1 MRLPRALHPA
11 AWWLWALGLATAA
24 SRTTNPL
31 LLVLIAAVLAHVVAA
46 RRTEAPWARGFKA
59 YVYLGLAVIVIRVVF
74 RMLLDGQHGAH
85 VLFTLPEVPLPEA
98 AAGIRIGGRGVARGA
113 AGSAV
118 RRVAPGGAAAVRGSR
133 QRARQPEAAAQGHAG
148 APSTRSAS
156 PSPSPSRSPRSS
168 SRAASACARAR
179 RLRGESGPRFHV
191 FREIALPV
199 MTDALDRSLLL
210 AAAMD
215 ARGYGRQVAVP
226 RPLRAVTEALLL
238 GGLVAIGIGTYG
250 VLDSTAPRGLGL
262 PMLLAGA
269 AAGWAGMALSG
280 RRVSRSA
287 YRPDPWLRE
296 EWCVAGIGVLVA
308 AVVVAVSM
316 VDPTALYPSI
326 VTLQWPSLPL
336 VPSAAILLG
345 VLPAWIAPPTRLP
358 APPATDG
365 RPTRG
370 AGRVIRFEA
379 VTITYT
385 DAPAP
390 VLRDVDLTI
399 AEGELCVVV
408 GRDRLGQV
416 DVPRGHQRAGAP
428 LHRRAPGRAR
438 HGRRPRHPHA
448 SARELADVVGMVGQ
462 DPLAGFVTDTVEEEL
477 AYAMEQLAVPADVM
491 RKRVEETL
499 DLLGIADLRRPRA
512 AHRCRVVSSSAWR
525 SDRCSPPTRAS
536 SCSTSRPRR
545 STPPPPR
552 TCSPPSPGS
561 STTSASRS

>member
-1 MRLPRALHPA
+1 VRLPRALHPA

-98 AAGIRIGGRGVARGA
+98 AAGIRIGGAVSLEGLLAALYDGLRLAVLLLCVGAANVLANPKRLLQSMPAALHEIGVAVTVA
-113 AGSAV
+113 LS
-118 RRVAPGGAAAVRGSR
+118 VAPQLIESGQRVRI
-133 QRARQPEAAAQGHAG
+133 
-148 APSTRSAS
+148 
-156 PSPSPSRSPRSS
+156 
-168 SRAASACARAR
+168 AR

-238 GGLVAIGIGTYG
+238 GSLVAIGIGTYG

-269 AAGWAGMALSG
+269 AAGWGGMALSG

-308 AVVVAVSM
+308 AVVVAVSV

-358 APPATDG
+358 AP
-365 RPTRG
+365 R
-370 AGRVIRFEA
+370 
-379 VTITYT
+379 
-385 DAPAP
+385 
-390 VLRDVDLTI
+390 
-399 AEGELCVVV
+399 
-408 GRDRLGQV
+408 
-416 DVPRGHQRAGAP
+416 
-428 LHRRAPGRAR
+428 
-438 HGRRPRHPHA
+438 
-448 SARELADVVGMVGQ
+448 
-462 DPLAGFVTDTVEEEL
+462 
-477 AYAMEQLAVPADVM
+477 
-491 RKRVEETL
+491 
-499 DLLGIADLRRPRA
+499 
-512 AHRCRVVSSSAWR
+512 
-525 SDRCSPPTRAS
+525 PPTVA
-536 SCSTSRPRR
+536 RPLERV
-545 STPPPPR
+545 
-552 TCSPPSPGS
+552 
-561 STTSASRS
+561 A